1 MTLDEKLNSLQEE
14 LLALDRE
21 SDQLDEQKEFAK

>member
-21 SDQLDEQKEFAK
+21 SDQLDEQKEFA

>member
-1 MTLDEKLNSLQEE
+1 MTLDDKLSSLEEE

-21 SDQLDEQKEFAK
+21 SDQLDHQKEFAY